1 MACQKEKRRLTHT
14 AFQIPRQRVV
24 GRSAFDFTHGGR
36 RSAFCILP
44 SALVFELG
52 MRKTLLGSYLQNS
65 LFQPLPPGVYRFI
78 STDVPDLRYRSWT
91 LALGLWT
98 HQARVPFCARACP
111 TFNKPKIMSN
121 FSYEAV
127 DSGGL
132 KIEGHLEVIDQ
143 NEAVRRVKEMGL
155 FPVRIV
161 EARTSKRGMRNS
173 ERGKGRRVSSG
184 ALRVE
189 IKVPF
194 LGGRVKGA
202 VLAIF
207 TRQLSTLIE
216 AGMPLLRGLRIL
228 REQEDSLALQK
239 ILDSIA
245 DQIEGGGSL
254 SEALAAHP
262 KVFNGL
268 YINMVKAGELSG
280 ALEITLRRLADFM
293 EKAQKIRG
301 KVKAAMFYPV
311 SVMVVATGILTLLMV
326 YIIPKFREVFDG
338 FGIQLPAFTRFVLG
352 VSTAIRGHFLWIVAG
367 AVLVWIGVWYTGRTV
382 GGRRFFDHLKL
393 SMPVFGPVF
402 KKLAI
407 SRFARTLGTL
417 LCNGVPILQALN
429 IVKET
434 TGNVVVSRVI
444 SSVHD
449 SVKEGDTIALPLKAS
464 GVFPAMVA
472 GMVDIGEQTGAL
484 PDMLMKVADNYDDQV
499 DNAVTS
505 MTSLLE
511 PIMLVFLAVVV
522 GGIVL
527 AMFWPIIILM
537 NDPGVAGGGG
547 GRNLDN

>member
-1 MACQKEKRRLTHT
+1 
-14 AFQIPRQRVV
+14 
-24 GRSAFDFTHGGR
+24 
-36 RSAFCILP
+36 
-44 SALVFELG
+44 
-52 MRKTLLGSYLQNS
+52 
-65 LFQPLPPGVYRFI
+65 
-78 STDVPDLRYRSWT
+78 
-91 LALGLWT
+91 
-98 HQARVPFCARACP
+98 
-111 TFNKPKIMSN
+111 MSN

-132 KIEGHLEVIDQ
+132 KIEGNLEVIDQ
-143 NEAVRRVKEMGL
+143 NEAIRRVKEMGL

-161 EARTSKRGMRNS
+161 EARAAKKRPRIESRAPKAKKREM
-173 ERGKGRRVSSG
+173 
-184 ALRVE
+184 RVE

-202 VLAIF
+202 ALAIF

-228 REQEDSLALQK
+228 REQEDSPALQR
-239 ILDSIA
+239 ILDNIS

-262 KVFNGL
+262 KVFSGL
-268 YINMVKAGELSG
+268 YVNMVKAGELSG

-311 SVMVVATGILTLLMV
+311 SVMVVAMGILTLLMV
-326 YIIPKFREVFDG
+326 YIIPKFREVFNG
-338 FGIQLPAFTRFVLG
+338 FGIELPTFTQFVLG
-352 VSTAIRGHFLWIVAG
+352 VSSAVRGHFLWMIAG
-367 AVLVWIGVWYTGRTV
+367 AVALWVGLWFTGRTAS
-382 GGRRFFDHLKL
+382 GRRFFDHLKL
-393 SMPVFGPVF
+393 SMPVLGPVI

-417 LCNGVPILQALN
+417 LSNGVPILQALN

-434 TGNVVVSRVI
+434 TGNVIVSRVI
-444 SSVHD
+444 ASVHD
-449 SVKEGDTIALPLKAS
+449 SVKEGETIAVPLKAS

-472 GMVDIGEQTGAL
+472 GMADIGEQTGAL
-484 PDMLMKVADNYDDQV
+484 PDMLMKVADNYDEQV
-499 DNAVTS
+499 DNAVVS

-511 PIMLVFLAVVV
+511 PIMLVFLAVIV

-527 AMFWPIIILM
+527 AMFWPLIRII
-537 NDPGVAGGGG
+537 DGGIDQG
-547 GRNLDN
+547 GRNMNE

>member
-1 MACQKEKRRLTHT
+1 
-14 AFQIPRQRVV
+14 
-24 GRSAFDFTHGGR
+24 
-36 RSAFCILP
+36 
-44 SALVFELG
+44 
-52 MRKTLLGSYLQNS
+52 
-65 LFQPLPPGVYRFI
+65 
-78 STDVPDLRYRSWT
+78 
-91 LALGLWT
+91 
-98 HQARVPFCARACP
+98 
-111 TFNKPKIMSN
+111 MSN

-132 KIEGHLEVIDQ
+132 KIEGVLEVDDQ
-143 NEAVRRVKEMGL
+143 NAAIRRVKEMGL

-161 EARTSKRGMRNS
+161 EAKLPKRVMRKAESGKAKSK
-173 ERGKGRRVSSG
+173 SG
-184 ALRVE
+184 ALRME

-194 LGGRVKGA
+194 LSGRVKQS
-202 VLAIF
+202 VLAVF
-207 TRQLSTLIE
+207 TRQLATLIE

-228 REQEDSLALQK
+228 REQEDSPALQR
-239 ILDSIA
+239 ILDSIS

-254 SEALAAHP
+254 SEALASHP

-268 YINMVKAGELSG
+268 YVNMVKAGELSG
-280 ALEITLRRLADFM
+280 ALEVTLQRLADFM

-301 KVKAAMFYPV
+301 KVKAAMFYPIAV
-311 SVMVVATGILTLLMV
+311 LVVATGILTLLMV
-326 YIIPKFREVFDG
+326 YIIPKFKEVFDG
-338 FGIQLPAFTRFVLG
+338 FNIQLPAFTRFVLG
-352 VSTAIRGHFLWIVAG
+352 VSTAIRGHFLWIAAGVVA
-367 AVLVWIGVWYTGRTV
+367 LWIGFLFTRRTV

-417 LCNGVPILQALN
+417 LGNGVPILQALN

-444 SSVHD
+444 ASVHE
-449 SVKEGDTIALPLKAS
+449 SVKEGETIALPLKAS

-499 DNAVTS
+499 DNAVVS

-522 GGIVL
+522 GSIVL

-537 NDPGVAGGGG
+537 NDPSVASGGNGNG
-547 GRNLDN
+547 ADN

>member
-1 MACQKEKRRLTHT
+1 
-14 AFQIPRQRVV
+14 
-24 GRSAFDFTHGGR
+24 
-36 RSAFCILP
+36 
-44 SALVFELG
+44 
-52 MRKTLLGSYLQNS
+52 
-65 LFQPLPPGVYRFI
+65 
-78 STDVPDLRYRSWT
+78 
-91 LALGLWT
+91 
-98 HQARVPFCARACP
+98 
-111 TFNKPKIMSN
+111 MSN

-127 DSGGL
+127 DAGGL
-132 KIEGHLEVIDQ
+132 KIEGHLEVVDQ
-143 NEAVRRVKEMGL
+143 NEAIRRVKEMGL

-161 EARTSKRGMRNS
+161 EAKLAGRGTRNA
-173 ERGKGRRVSSG
+173 ERGKGKWKRAEVRGVSRG
-184 ALRVE
+184 MRVE
-189 IKVPF
+189 IKIPF
-194 LGGRVKGA
+194 LSGRVKQS

-228 REQEDSLALQK
+228 REQEESAALQK
-239 ILDSIA
+239 ILDNISE
-245 DQIEGGGSL
+245 QIEGGGSL

-326 YIIPKFREVFDG
+326 YIIPKFRDVFNGLNVD
-338 FGIQLPAFTRFVLG
+338 LPPFTRFVLAL
-352 VSTAIRGHFLWIVAG
+352 SNAIRGHFLWLVAA
-367 AVLVWIGVWYTGRTV
+367 AVVMWIAFSFAKRTV

-444 SSVHD
+444 SNVHD
-449 SVKEGDTIALPLKAS
+449 SVKEGETIALPLKAS

-472 GMVDIGEQTGAL
+472 GMVDIGEQTGSL

-499 DNAVTS
+499 DNAVVS

-522 GGIVL
+522 GSIVL
-527 AMFWPIIILM
+527 AMFWPIIKLM
-537 NDPGVAGGGG
+537 NGDGISTNGTGGSG
-547 GRNLDN
+547 DN

>member
-1 MACQKEKRRLTHT
+1 
-14 AFQIPRQRVV
+14 
-24 GRSAFDFTHGGR
+24 
-36 RSAFCILP
+36 
-44 SALVFELG
+44 
-52 MRKTLLGSYLQNS
+52 
-65 LFQPLPPGVYRFI
+65 
-78 STDVPDLRYRSWT
+78 
-91 LALGLWT
+91 
-98 HQARVPFCARACP
+98 
-111 TFNKPKIMSN
+111 MSN
-121 FSYEAV
+121 FAYEAV
-127 DSGGL
+127 DAGGL
-132 KIEGHLEVIDQ
+132 KIEGHLEVMDQ
-143 NEAVRRVKEMGL
+143 NEAIRRVKEMGL

-161 EARTSKRGMRNS
+161 EARPSKRGSAFAKLRRDEMRNA
-173 ERGKGRRVSSG
+173 ERGKGKSGSS
-184 ALRVE
+184 AFKME

-194 LGGRVKGA
+194 LSGRVKQA
-202 VLAIF
+202 VLTIF
-207 TRQLSTLIE
+207 TRQLATLIE

-228 REQEDSLALQK
+228 REQEESPALQK
-239 ILDSIA
+239 ILESIS

-280 ALEITLRRLADFM
+280 ALEITLQRLADFM

-326 YIIPKFREVFDG
+326 YIIPKFREVFNG
-338 FGIQLPAFTRFVLG
+338 LNVELPAFTRFVLAL
-352 VSTAIRGHFLWIVAG
+352 SNAIRGHFLWMVAG
-367 AVLVWIGVWYTGRTV
+367 AVLVGMGFSFMKRTV
-382 GGRRFFDHLKL
+382 SGRRFIDHLKL
-393 SMPVFGPVF
+393 SLPVFGPVF

-417 LCNGVPILQALN
+417 LSNGVPILQALN

-444 SSVHD
+444 ASVHD
-449 SVKEGDTIALPLKAS
+449 SVKEGETMALPLKAS

-537 NDPGVAGGGG
+537 NGDGITNNGGAGSG
-547 GRNLDN
+547 DN